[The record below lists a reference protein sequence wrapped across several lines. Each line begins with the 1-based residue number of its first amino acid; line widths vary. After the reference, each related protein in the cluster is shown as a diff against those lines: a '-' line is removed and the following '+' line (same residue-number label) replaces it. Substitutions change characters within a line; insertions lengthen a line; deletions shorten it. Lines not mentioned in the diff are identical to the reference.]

1 MRPAGAALPDA
12 PRPRVLPVTV
22 HEFTHIGRRA
32 ENQDG
37 MATFRSP
44 GDDRFLLVV
53 ADGLGGHSGGA
64 LAARTV
70 IETAGECW
78 NEFDPDQDAESFLT
92 SLVEKCHAAVNQA
105 RDESGQDPR
114 STIAA
119 LLGHANELVSI
130 HAGDSRVIQF
140 SRNEMVRRT
149 VDHSVA
155 ELNVMM
161 GNISEAEQSS
171 HPSQAQLFA
180 HVGGEAS
187 PDTDIQHWDPER
199 GNRFVVCSDGFW
211 EIFPPGEMLEIFDS
225 ADPSAELASRFES
238 KFSELE
244 NQDNTTAI
252 LAELAATPKG
262 GLRKAFRAV
271 LSRMRLISS
280 AALLWFAL
288 ASAGFADTA
297 ADSEGPWLLAQETES
312 RESERRPGNGDSRR
326 SEEAPREEGG
336 DTQPEP
342 NVPSDTG
349 SQGKS
354 DTPLPIE
361 HVQVEVDREIAP
373 GEAVS
378 EAVSDELRKTDRID
392 PDSEMV
398 STDQERVLADTK
410 IVRLR
415 QTHNGVPVY
424 GAEVTVMTED
434 GRIVRILG
442 HPASEI
448 DIESTT
454 PAQDYPRTVAAA
466 SKLIDHDIETMD
478 EGTLV
483 IFPVQGGYRLAWEG
497 LVRIDQGDERVVFDA
512 ETAEILLRQPLVIG
526 R

>member
-1 MRPAGAALPDA
+1 M
-12 PRPRVLPVTV
+12 TV
-22 HEFTHIGRRA
+22 HEFTHIGHRD

-37 MATFRSP
+37 LATFRSP

-70 IETAGECW
+70 IETAEKCW
-78 NEFDPDQDAESFLT
+78 NEMLPEQDAEGFLT
-92 SLVEKCHAAVNQA
+92 ALVQQCHAAVNQA

-119 LLGHANELVSI
+119 LLGQANELVSI

-140 SRNEMVRRT
+140 SGNEMVKRT

-161 GNISEAEQSS
+161 GNISEAEQSK
-171 HPSQAQLFA
+171 HPSQTQLFA
-180 HVGGEAS
+180 HVGGEQQ
-187 PDTDIQHWDPER
+187 PDTDIQRWDLER

-211 EIFPPGEMLEIFDS
+211 EIFPPAEILEIFDS
-225 ADPSAELASRFES
+225 GDPTTELASRFAS
-238 KFSELE
+238 KLSELE

-252 LAELAATPKG
+252 LAEIDASPKG
-262 GLRKAFRAV
+262 RLRKGFRAV
-271 LSRMRLISS
+271 LSRMRLVSP
-280 AALLWFAL
+280 AVLLWFTFAP
-288 ASAGFADTA
+288 AGFADPS
-297 ADSEGPWLLAQETES
+297 ADGGEPWLLAQETES

-326 SEEAPREEGG
+326 SEEGPGEEGRE
-336 DTQPEP
+336 TQREP
-342 NVPSDTG
+342 NAPSDTG
-349 SQGKS
+349 SPGKS
-354 DTPLPIE
+354 DTPLPTE
-361 HVQVEVDREIAP
+361 HVQLEVNREVTP
-373 GEAVS
+373 DEVVS
-378 EAVSDELRKTDRID
+378 EAVSDELRKADRID
-392 PDSEMV
+392 ADSEMV

-424 GAEVTVMTED
+424 GAEVTATTED

-442 HPASEI
+442 HPASRI
-448 DIESTT
+448 DIKSTT
-454 PAQDYPRTVAAA
+454 PTKDYPTTVAAA
-466 SKLIDHDIETMD
+466 SKVLDHEIETMD

-512 ETAEILLRQPLVIG
+512 DTAEILLRQPLVIG